1 MNLFKDERINNVVL
15 TNFANFTGIKFDE
28 DKLEHEIFTHAVDV
42 FQEGGFVPNLS
53 TIYNLIVISKM
64 EKILNEKYP
73 ALGIEE
79 FNGKQVE
86 LYVKGQPA
94 KKQKVPLRIPLHSF
108 VIEPTKWKAWINQ
121 AEKFFNK

>member
-15 TNFANFTGIKFDE
+15 INFANFTGIKFDE

-73 ALGIEE
+73 DLGIEE
-79 FNGKQVE
+79 FNGNQVE

-94 KKQKVPLRIPLHSF
+94 KKHKVPLRIPLHSF